1 VAITPVLE
9 DAGWQLL
16 KTVISSEMVPGLLQE
31 MDAVAQDLAERY
43 P

>member
-1 VAITPVLE
+1 VLE

-16 KTVISSEMVPGLLQE
+16 KAGIKADQIPLLLNDL
-31 MDAVAQDLAERY
+31 DAIILELAERH